1 MEYLLD
7 TDMCVFYLRGKFEI
21 NRKVEEVEIDNCYI
35 SEITIVELMY
45 GARNSDNYKKHI
57 KSVERIKRLFGVI
70 PIEEAFDDF
79 AKEKVRLRREG
90 ILIPDF
96 DLLIGATS
104 LSKKL
109 TMVTNNEKHLS
120 RLKGIDIENWTKR
133 KFNKYIVTVQHGI
146 VLVN

>member
-7 TDMCVFYLRGKFEI
+7 TDICVFYLRGKFEI

-35 SEITIVELMY
+35 SEITIAELMY
-45 GARNSDNYKKHI
+45 GARNSDDYEKHV
-57 KSVERIKRLFGVI
+57 KSVDKIKRLFGVL

-104 LSKKL
+104 LSRKM
-109 TMVTNNEKHLS
+109 TMVTNNEKHLN
-120 RLKGIDIENWTKR
+120 RLKGINLENWTKQE
-133 KFNKYIVTVQHGI
+133 FNKHIKEG
-146 VLVN
+146 